1 MQGVH
6 FEPAAAERQQRFRIR
21 LEDGAETTA
30 HVGRFAAAGVAPRL
44 VVLGPP
50 RPLLECCSERGI
62 ADAIVGGFFIR
73 SEGTPLGELW
83 AGGERLPSQPFDAPW
98 DGRRACVY
106 IAGGRVELGSRED
119 FPAEIDGELLQAG
132 PMLVAG
138 GANLIERVVDPEGF
152 SSASGQFDS
161 DITAGRYPRAAL
173 GIGLMGLIA
182 FVCDGRGDS
191 DAGLTMGELAT
202 AMIELGAERAIN
214 LDGGGSASLVLG
226 GELVNEPREEH
237 GMALAGGRPVSTA
250 IAFEPRH

>member
-1 MQGVH
+1 
-6 FEPAAAERQQRFRIR
+6 
-21 LEDGAETTA
+21 
-30 HVGRFAAAGVAPRL
+30 
-44 VVLGPP
+44 
-50 RPLLECCSERGI
+50 
-62 ADAIVGGFFIR
+62 
-73 SEGTPLGELW
+73 
-83 AGGERLPSQPFDAPW
+83 
-98 DGRRACVY
+98 
-106 IAGGRVELGSRED
+106 
-119 FPAEIDGELLQAG
+119 
-132 PMLVAG
+132 MLVAG

-182 FVCDGRGDS
+182 FVCDGRGDA

-202 AMIELGAERAIN
+202 AMIALGAERAIN

>member
-1 MQGVH
+1 MTGVH
-6 FEPAAAERQQRFRIR
+6 LEPAVAEPQQR
-21 LEDGAETTA
+21 LVVHLDDGAATTA
-30 HVGRFAAAGVAPRL
+30 HVGRFEPSLVAPRL
-44 VVLGPP
+44 VVLAPP

-83 AGGERLPSQPFDAPW
+83 VDGERRPSQPFDSPW
-98 DGRRACVY
+98 DAQRACVR
-106 IAGGRVELGSRED
+106 IDDHSIELGRRED
-119 FPAEIDGELLQAG
+119 FPAEFEGELLQAG
-132 PMLVAG
+132 PMLVAD
-138 GANLIERVVDPEGF
+138 GANLIEGVADPEGF
-152 SSASGQFDS
+152 SSAAGQFDS

-173 GIGLMGLIA
+173 GIGPAGLIA

-191 DAGLTMGELAT
+191 DAGLTMTELAT

-237 GMALAGGRPVSTA
+237 GIPLAGGRPVSTA
-250 IAFEPRH
+250 IAFEPRA